1 MWRCELF
8 SSLGRSADALRACR
22 RGLALNPL
30 APVAHNQHGAA
41 FMFAGQHDSARAA
54 LMRAIELDTAYVTAS
69 DNLLFAHLLARDFDS
84 WLSRSQQNA
93 ETAGERRLN
102 DVLHAG
108 WSRPADTRARA
119 DALAGIESLRRE
131 TGDAGLHIV
140 LLSLTLLG
148 EDDRALTVLE
158 EALDVPRQRPF
169 LPLIVNSGLF
179 DDVANDPRYRAARSR
194 MNLDQDM

>member
-1 MWRCELF
+1 
-8 SSLGRSADALRACR
+8 
-22 RGLALNPL
+22 
-30 APVAHNQHGAA
+30 
-41 FMFAGQHDSARAA
+41 
-54 LMRAIELDTAYVTAS
+54 MRAIELDTTYVTAS

-84 WLSRSQQNA
+84 WLSRSQRGA
-93 ETAGERRLN
+93 ETAGERRLT

-108 WSRPADTRARA
+108 WSRPADARARA

-140 LLSLTLLG
+140 LLSLKLLG
-148 EDDRALTVLE
+148 EDDRALAVLE

-194 MNLDQDM
+194 MNLDQDR